1 MLNEEVQIIVI
12 DNYVCILFV
21 KVFQRDGADYF
32 MDMMPVLHNY
42 ITVDTNAFLSNENYL
57 LATFNMCKTILT
69 VEMGE
74 DPECH
79 AAKLL
84 EVIILQCKGR
94 IDKVKYFASIL
105 YVLKYFSLNI
115 KYEYSK

>member
-1 MLNEEVQIIVI
+1 
-12 DNYVCILFV
+12 
-21 KVFQRDGADYF
+21 

-42 ITVDTNAFLSNENYL
+42 ITVDTNGFLSNENYL
-57 LATFNMCKTILT
+57 LAIFNMCKTVLT

-94 IDKVKYFASIL
+94 IDQVRIPF
-105 YVLKYFSLNI
+105 N
-115 KYEYSK
+115 